1 MTPEIA
7 LILGKYI
14 GAGLAAIGIAGGGV
28 GVGLCGL
35 GATLAV
41 ARNPD
46 ARGGIMTFMILSIAF
61 AEAVA
66 IYALIISILLIFVV

>member
-1 MTPEIA
+1 MTPEVA

-14 GAGLAAIGIAGGGV
+14 GAGLAAIGIAGGGI

-35 GATLAV
+35 GACLGI
-41 ARNPD
+41 ARNPE
-46 ARGGIMTFMILSIAF
+46 ARSQIMTFLVLSIAF
-61 AEAVA
+61 AEAVS

>member
-1 MTPEIA
+1 MSPEVA
-7 LILGKYI
+7 LILGKYL

-35 GATLAV
+35 GACVAV
-41 ARNPD
+41 ARNPE
-46 ARGGIMTFMILSIAF
+46 ARGQIMTFMILSIAF